1 MVCRCSCCLCSSGPV
16 GSLCCVLLSLSHVT
30 LCELLS
36 FCLVAVLLSVLV
48 AVLVVL
54 WVVLAVVVL
63 LLMFVVLLVAE
74 LLAVHIENMVLCK
87 TFRAQRTQC

>member
-1 MVCRCSCCLCSSGPV
+1 M
-16 GSLCCVLLSLSHVT
+16 LLSLSHVT

-63 LLMFVVLLVAE
+63 LL
-74 LLAVHIENMVLCK
+74 AVNIENLVLSK
-87 TFRAQRTQC
+87 TIQAESPQC